1 MSITSKI
8 HSGVESKDKIVILLA
23 GDSKNGK
30 TYFAIDNLKTLSTQ
44 FDTILYLNFE
54 LSIDDIYNRCV
65 IMKIDIPKNLY
76 ISPLDSVDVIREWAE
91 DKGSC
96 MFIIDNI
103 DNLVGGGD
111 DPFGLQL
118 NFIKELDRF
127 MKDMSHHALVLT
139 QFVKDNNNTI
149 IDNDGGISSR
159 ITSN

>member
-1 MSITSKI
+1 M
-8 HSGVESKDKIVILLA
+8 
-23 GDSKNGK
+23 
-30 TYFAIDNLKTLSTQ
+30 
-44 FDTILYLNFE
+44 LYINFE

-65 IMKIDIPKNLY
+65 ILDVDIPKNLY

-111 DPFGLQL
+111 DPYGLQL
-118 NFIKELDRF
+118 NYIKELDRF
-127 MKDMSHHALVLT
+127 MKDNNHHALVLT

-149 IDNDGGISSR
+149 IDTDGGISSR
-159 ITSN
+159 ITPNSLSGVKQLSHLSRSVMMTAFSEQADRYVYKILKVGSAKYEQL